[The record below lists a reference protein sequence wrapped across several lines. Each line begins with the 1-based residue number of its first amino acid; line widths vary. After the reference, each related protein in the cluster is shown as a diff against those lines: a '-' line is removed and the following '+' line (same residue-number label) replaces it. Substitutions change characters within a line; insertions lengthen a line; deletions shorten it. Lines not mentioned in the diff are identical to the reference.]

1 MMSKSWRSS
10 ERSGGT
16 ITSSQ
21 GEQKMKTILFLS
33 LILSATTAFAADETL
48 PTQWK
53 HQDLGTPTVPGSA
66 AQADGVFT
74 LQGTKDIWF
83 AADGC
88 QFMSQ
93 PAHGDFELVAR
104 VTAIDNPG
112 GVAHAKASLCCR
124 ESLDPGSRQITVC
137 VTAADGTQ
145 FTFRDKA
152 DDKSTHYVAA
162 ADAPKSVIPK
172 AQFPCWLKL
181 VRHGN
186 DFSGYESLDGETW
199 VATGQVTMDLPADTS
214 IGLAASSHKP
224 DVLTKDTFDHVKVS
238 AGPTTAPSKP

>member
-1 MMSKSWRSS
+1 
-10 ERSGGT
+10 
-16 ITSSQ
+16 
-21 GEQKMKTILFLS
+21 MKTVLL
-33 LILSATTAFAADETL
+33 LALLLSAATALAADGSL
-48 PTQWK
+48 PAPWK
-53 HQDLGTPTVPGSA
+53 HQDLGTPTVPGTA
-66 AQADGVFT
+66 AESHGVFT
-74 LQGTKDIWF
+74 LLGTKDIWA

-124 ESLDPGSRQITVC
+124 ESLEPGSRQITVC

-145 FTFRDKA
+145 FLFRDKA

-181 VRHGN
+181 VRHVN

-199 VATGQVTMDLPADTS
+199 VLTGQVTMDLPADTS

-224 DVLTKDTFDHVKVS
+224 EVLTKDTFDRVNVS
-238 AGPTTAPSKP
+238 AAPTTAPAKP